1 MKSDCM
7 YAFYLSIFL
16 SACLIS
22 PHALSD
28 TILINPKTG
37 YSYANNEVLVRFKAG
52 TSNNRI
58 QEIAESVDGAI
69 PEFAPSLDYHFVVFH
84 RTFSEYS
91 ELIDV
96 VNKIRQYPEV
106 IEAQPSPVFYD
117 F

>member
-37 YSYANNEVLVRFKAG
+37 YSYANNEVFVRFKAG
-52 TSNNRI
+52 TSKIRM
-58 QEIAESVDGAI
+58 QQIAESVDGEI
-69 PEFAPSLDYHFVVFH
+69 PEFDLPLGYYFVVFH
-84 RTFSEYS
+84 KALSDYS
-91 ELIDV
+91 ELVAV
-96 VNKIRQYPEV
+96 VNKLRRYPEV
-106 IEAQPSPVFYD
+106 IEAKPSPELSD

>member
-37 YSYANNEVLVRFKAG
+37 YSYENNEIFVRFKEG
-52 TSNNRI
+52 TSKVRM
-58 QEIAESVDGAI
+58 QQIAKSVGGEI
-69 PEFAPSLDYHFVVFH
+69 PEFDLPLGYYFVVFH
-84 RTFSEYS
+84 KAFSEYAA
-91 ELIDV
+91 LIEV
-96 VNKIRQYPEV
+96 VNKLRQYPEV
-106 IEAQPSPVFYD
+106 IEAQPSPNGSD